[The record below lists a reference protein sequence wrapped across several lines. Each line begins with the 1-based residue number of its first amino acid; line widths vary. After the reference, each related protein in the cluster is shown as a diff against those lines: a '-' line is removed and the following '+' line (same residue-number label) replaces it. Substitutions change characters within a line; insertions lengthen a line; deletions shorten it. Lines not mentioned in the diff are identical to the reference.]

1 MLMNRVNPSS
11 LTSRS
16 TNVRTEGFSDSDNAK
31 KHKSALGSSWL
42 RASCLSVLMRAI
54 GSISFGIRVKVVGVK
69 CFELALYFLRWQ
81 KMQADSYGES
91 LKCYCY
97 SEKKSSFWDFRCY
110 ISIQLFSGSV
120 MKDVRAVLLS
130 VTGAL
135 PSWAPISL
143 GSVRSMST
151 LNT

>member
-1 MLMNRVNPSS
+1 MNRVNPSS

-42 RASCLSVLMRAI
+42 RASCLSFLMRSI
-54 GSISFGIRVKVVGVK
+54 GSISFGIRVKVVDVK

>member
-1 MLMNRVNPSS
+1 L
-11 LTSRS
+11 L
-16 TNVRTEGFSDSDNAK
+16 
-31 KHKSALGSSWL
+31 
-42 RASCLSVLMRAI
+42 
-54 GSISFGIRVKVVGVK
+54 
-69 CFELALYFLRWQ
+69 WQ
-81 KMQADSYGES
+81 KMQADSHDES
-91 LKCYCY
+91 PKCYCY
-97 SEKKSSFWDFRCY
+97 SEKRSSFWDFRCY